1 MKLFR
6 RSIFAIK
13 NIKKGEL
20 LSKENI
26 KSIRPGYGVA
36 PSYYFKL
43 LGKKSPKKV
52 FYGEPIK
59 MELIKKLNIK

>member
-13 NIKKGEL
+13 NIKGEL

-26 KSIRPGYGVA
+26 KRIRPGHGIS
-36 PSYYFKL
+36 PSYYDKL
-43 LGKKSPKKV
+43 LGKKSPKKSL
-52 FYGEPIK
+52 
-59 MELIKKLNIK
+59 MESRLK

>member
-20 LSKENI
+20 LNKENI
-26 KSIRPGYGVA
+26 KIIRPGHGIS
-36 PSYYFKL
+36 PSYYDKL
-43 LGKKSPKKV
+43 LGKKSPKKYFLV
-52 FYGEPIK
+52 NQLK
-59 MELIKKLNIK
+59 ELIKKLNLK